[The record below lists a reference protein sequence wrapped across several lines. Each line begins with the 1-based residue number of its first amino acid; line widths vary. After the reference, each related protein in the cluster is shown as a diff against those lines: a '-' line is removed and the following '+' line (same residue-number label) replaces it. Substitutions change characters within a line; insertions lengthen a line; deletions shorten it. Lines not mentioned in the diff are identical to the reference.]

1 MDRASPITTTS
12 EGTMSSSVAGSLRT
26 LGFAAAGVLIA
37 CAPRTAAVPA
47 VGNTADVER
56 ELLDLS
62 RQKWQWMADRDVE
75 ALSDLFHED
84 AVFVHMGGTMS
95 RRRELG
101 IIESGGI
108 HYRHAE
114 IHEASVNVIGTTAI
128 LLNRIR
134 LDAVVGGNEVTNPF
148 EVTEVYVWQDG
159 AWKLVSLSFTRLLE
173 R

>member
-1 MDRASPITTTS
+1 MNVRV
-12 EGTMSSSVAGSLRT
+12 SV
-26 LGFAAAGVLIA
+26 LGLCFAALGVLLA
-37 CAPRTAAVPA
+37 CAPQMEAGPA
-47 VGNTADVER
+47 VGSTPDVEQ

-95 RRRELG
+95 RSRELG
-101 IIESGGI
+101 VIESGGI
-108 HYRHAE
+108 HYKHAE

-159 AWKLVSLSFTRLLE
+159 AWKLGSLSFTRLLE

>member
-1 MDRASPITTTS
+1 MSP
-12 EGTMSSSVAGSLRT
+12 SLRLSV
-26 LGFAAAGVLIA
+26 LGACFSAAVVPFG
-37 CAPRTAAVPA
+37 CAPQMEAVPA
-47 VGNTADVER
+47 IGNSPAVEQQ
-56 ELLDLS
+56 LLELS

-95 RRRELG
+95 RDRELG
-101 IIESGGI
+101 VIGSGGI

-148 EVTEVYVWQDG
+148 EVTEVYVWQKG
-159 AWKLVSLSFTRLLE
+159 AWKLVSLSFTRLME

>member
-1 MDRASPITTTS
+1 MRPST
-12 EGTMSSSVAGSLRT
+12 RT
-26 LGFAAAGVLIA
+26 IALGLCLAAAGMVSA
-37 CAPRTAAVPA
+37 CAPRMEAGPA
-47 VGNTADVER
+47 VGTTQDVEQ

-95 RRRELG
+95 RDRELSV
-101 IIESGGI
+101 IESGGI
-108 HYRHAE
+108 HYKHAE
-114 IHEASVNVIGTTAI
+114 IHEASARVMGTTGI
-128 LLNRIR
+128 VLNRIR

-159 AWKLVSLSFTRLLE
+159 AWKLGSLSFTRLMG